1 MTPTKTKPFSRA
13 AGQEPPPIV
22 PASSQELLRRP
33 TKEWLL
39 LLTLAAV
46 QFTVAVDFVIML
58 PLGPQL
64 MRTFAISTQQF
75 NFAVSAYA
83 FAAGIT
89 GLGSALFL
97 DRFDRRNA
105 LLVIYAGF
113 TLGTFLCAL
122 APSYEW
128 LVFARAVAGCFG
140 GVVGGVALAIV
151 ADLVPEARRAS
162 AIGTMMSSFSIAQ
175 IAGIP
180 LGLYL
185 ADKVDWHAPFLLLAF
200 LSGGVWLHAA
210 FRLPKVGGHVTASR
224 AETAATR
231 IWSVVTDPNHLR
243 SFGLMA
249 IITLSGFLIFTDLA
263 TYLVRNV
270 GLTQGQLRWV
280 YLAGGAAT
288 LFSMNV
294 VGRLADRF
302 GPTRIFVIMMIC
314 SIFIAFA
321 VTHLKPQPAP
331 LVIAV
336 TTIFMICMTGR
347 FVPAMAI
354 MTSCVEPRYRGG
366 FMSIN
371 SAVSQFCSA
380 IAATA
385 AGWMIHDTASHQLE
399 GFATVGWS
407 YLFIAII
414 GLWLGCRIRP
424 ARRDF
429 AASLVSEF

>member
-1 MTPTKTKPFSRA
+1 M
-13 AGQEPPPIV
+13 
-22 PASSQELLRRP
+22 PASSRELLGRP
-33 TKEWLL
+33 TNEWLL

-64 MRTFAISTQQF
+64 MRTFAISTPQF
-75 NFAVSAYA
+75 NLAVSAYA

-89 GLGSALFL
+89 GFGSALFL

-113 TLGTFLCAL
+113 ALGTLLCAL
-122 APSYEW
+122 APAYEW
-128 LVFARAVAGCFG
+128 LVFARAFAGCFG
-140 GVVGGVALAIV
+140 GIVGGVALAIV

-185 ADKVDWHAPFLLLAF
+185 ADKVNWHAPFLVLAF
-200 LSGGVWLHAA
+200 LSGGVWLYAA
-210 FRLPKVGGHVTASR
+210 FRLPTVGGHVTASR

-231 IWSVVTDPNHLR
+231 IWSVITDPNHLR

-249 IITLSGFLIFTDLA
+249 IITLSGFMIFTDLA
-263 TYLVRNV
+263 TYLVQNV
-270 GLTQGQLRWV
+270 GLTQEQLRWV
-280 YLAGGAAT
+280 YLVGGTAT
-288 LFSMNV
+288 LVSMNV
-294 VGRLADRF
+294 VGRMADYF
-302 GPTRIFVIMMIC
+302 GPSKIFVIMMIC
-314 SIFIAFA
+314 SMFIALG

-331 LVIAV
+331 LVIAM

-354 MTSCVEPRYRGG
+354 MTGCVESRYRGG

-380 IAATA
+380 LAATA
-385 AGWMIHDTASHQLE
+385 AGWMIHDTASHQLQ
-399 GFATVGWS
+399 GFTSVGWS
-407 YLFIAII
+407 YLAIALT

-424 ARRDF
+424 ARRQF
-429 AASLVSEF
+429 TVSVLSEF